1 MPYASATIVTYGI
14 IINQT
19 KSKLNFFMVLFFIHM
34 KFIQKLSE
42 NGSLVQVVQLKLM
55 KKTMQNFGITAISQF
70 KD

>member
-1 MPYASATIVTYGI
+1 MPYASATIETYGI
-14 IINQT
+14 IINQI

-55 KKTMQNFGITAISQF
+55 KKTMQNFGITAISQV